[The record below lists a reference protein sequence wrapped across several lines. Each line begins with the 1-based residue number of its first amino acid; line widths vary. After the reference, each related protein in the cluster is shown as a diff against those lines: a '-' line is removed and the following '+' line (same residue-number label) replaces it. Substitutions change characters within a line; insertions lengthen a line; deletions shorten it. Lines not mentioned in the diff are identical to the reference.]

1 MICLS
6 QGKNIIACSLGS
18 HQMKITSRRSS
29 DEITKQNKRK
39 RMHEDSYK
47 VVGGNNP
54 GWTFP
59 DNNLPKDEEQTESFE
74 LKKDDRIKELE
85 ELLKLEKDKL
95 DMVSKLIFIL
105 FISKCFTNLFF
116 FIIHD
121 RRRKITRSQ
130 LKR

>member
-1 MICLS
+1 
-6 QGKNIIACSLGS
+6 
-18 HQMKITSRRSS
+18 
-29 DEITKQNKRK
+29 
-39 RMHEDSYK
+39 MHEDSYK

-54 GWTFP
+54 GWTFLN
-59 DNNLPKDEEQTESFE
+59 NNLPKDKKETESVE
-74 LKKDDRIKELE
+74 LTKYERIKELE

-116 FIIHD
+116 FLIHD
-121 RRRKITRSQ
+121 RRKNITRSQ